1 MIYLE
6 YYRSKVMLAAV
17 GQIDQGMEKL
27 EGERIKDFKKEAD
40 QSMLDYLGV
49 NCVCIY
55 AYMYICVCNCV

>member
-6 YYRSKVMLAAV
+6 YYRSKITLAAV
-17 GQIDQGMEKL
+17 AWIDQGMEKL

-49 NCVCIY
+49 NCVRTNVC
-55 AYMYICVCNCV
+55 MCV

>member
-1 MIYLE
+1 
-6 YYRSKVMLAAV
+6 MLAAV